1 MQAFPKMK
9 KYYLTITKTLSVFV
23 FVVASVIFINFYCHS
38 PGLKMVVKYCQVN
51 FNTAICLLL
60 SAICLFLSDVEKT
73 GKTRRVTIN
82 IISWIILIIGGAG
95 LIELVFNVNFG
106 IDTLFYPSADPAT
119 LNGSSLRMDPLI
131 SSLFIFLSVIFL
143 LLPKRKWHLFIQVL
157 LITGL
162 VIEGII
168 FVIVAAVLFKP
179 DNYQFFSPFV
189 HNSFLFIA
197 LFTGIYLSKPLSYI
211 HISFQKKI
219 AAYFI
224 IVLLIMTFLLFAIIN
239 VNKQTGEASKR
250 IETSNKI
257 LSHIEQILS
266 YAQSVEISTRG
277 FLISDKPVFL
287 TAIDKYLPLLQQSVT
302 RLGQYSNESA
312 IEKESIDSLQRLV
325 AQYIDT
331 RKRLIEI
338 RKTKGSD
345 SANTFFEQTIV
356 QQKLIGRLH
365 DQISSIQKEERQ
377 LLETEKSAYEESIH
391 NLTRIIN
398 LFYFILIL
406 LLLISFVII
415 YKNTRARNKAEEKI
429 KNLNTTL
436 EKRVEEK
443 SKEIFEREKQY
454 RFLIENMREGIQ
466 VIGYD
471 WRYLF
476 VNNSLAQQ
484 SKYSAEELIG
494 KTMMEKYPGIENT
507 PMFRVLEDCMKH
519 RKGSVMENEFVYPDD
534 SKGWMELSIQ
544 PVPEGIF
551 ILSMDITERKK
562 VEEEKNS
569 LMDTLQRSV
578 NEILTFRKDTLQIRY
593 TNNGGLRN
601 LGYTEEEITQLSI
614 RDIMPGF
621 TEQSFREMVKPL
633 IDQEQEKIVFITT
646 HKRKDG
652 STYPAE
658 SHLQLLKQND
668 QEIFLAIVLDV
679 TERMQSE
686 EIKKQLNENLE
697 NRAAELQVS
706 NAELQRFAYVASH
719 DLQEPLRMVT
729 SFLQLLNKKL
739 DGTLDEKGKTYIDY
753 AVDGAERMKK
763 LIHDLLEYS
772 RVGSMELKIADVD
785 CNEIMKTVNSF
796 YSLALKEVN
805 AELHLKPLPVIKGIK
820 PQILQLFQNLV
831 GNALKYN
838 NSLPPQIEVG
848 YTEESTTYQFY
859 VKDNGIGID
868 PKYFDK
874 IFIVFQRLHNRSE
887 YSGTGIGL
895 SICKKIISQHGGRI
909 WVESE
914 QGQGATFYFT
924 IPKHTA

>member
-1 MQAFPKMK
+1 MK
-9 KYYLTITKTLSVFV
+9 KFYLTITRNLSAFV
-23 FVVASVIFINFYCHS
+23 IIVAALIFINYYYDL
-38 PGLKMVVKYCQVN
+38 PDLKMVVKYCQVN

-60 SAICLFLSDVEKT
+60 SGICLFFSDVEKT
-73 GKTRRVTIN
+73 GKTRQVMIN
-82 IISWIILIIGGAG
+82 MISWIILIIGGAG
-95 LIELVFNVNFG
+95 LIELILNVNFG
-106 IDTLFYPSADPAT
+106 IDTLFYSSVNPVT
-119 LNGSSLRMDPLI
+119 LNGAFARMDPLI
-131 SSLFIFLSVIFL
+131 SSLFIFLSIIFL
-143 LLPKRKWHLFIQVL
+143 LLPKRKWHLFIQIL

-168 FVIVAAVLFKP
+168 FVIVAAVLFNL

-189 HNSFLFIA
+189 HNSFLFMA
-197 LFTGIYLSKPLSYI
+197 LFTGIYLSKPLGYI
-211 HISFQKKI
+211 HIPFQKKI

-239 VNKQTGEASKR
+239 VNRQTGDASKR

-257 LSHIEQILS
+257 LSHTEQILS
-266 YAQSVEISTRG
+266 YSQSMEISTHG

-287 TAIDKYLPLLQQSVT
+287 VAIDKYMPLLQQSVT
-302 RLGQYSNESA
+302 RLQQYSNESA
-312 IEKESIDSLQRLV
+312 SEKKSIDSLQQLV
-325 AQYIDT
+325 AQNIET
-331 RKRLIEI
+331 RKKLIEI

-345 SANTFFEQTIV
+345 SANAFFEKTIV
-356 QQKLIGRLH
+356 QQKMTGRLY
-365 DQISSIQKEERQ
+365 DQISSFQNQEQ
-377 LLETEKSAYEESIH
+377 HSLEIEKSAYDESIH
-391 NLTRIIN
+391 NLTRIID

-429 KNLNTTL
+429 KNLNATL

-443 SKEIFEREKQY
+443 SNEIFEKEKQY

-476 VNNSLAQQ
+476 VNNSLARQ
-484 SKYSAEELIG
+484 SKYAAEELIG

-507 PMFRVLEDCMKH
+507 KMFKVLEDCMKN

-578 NEILTFRKDTLQIRY
+578 NEILTFRKDTLEIKY
-593 TNNGGLRN
+593 INNGGLKN
-601 LGYTEEEITQLSI
+601 LGYTQEEIRGLNAL
-614 RDIMPGF
+614 DIKPDF

-633 IDQEQEKIVFITT
+633 LNQEKEKIVFITT

-679 TERMQSE
+679 TERIQSE
-686 EIKKQLNENLE
+686 AIKKQLNENLE

-706 NAELQRFAYVASH
+706 NTELQRFAYVASH

-739 DGTLDEKGKTYIDY
+739 DGTLDEKSKIYIDY

-796 YSLALKEVN
+796 YSLALKEAN
-805 AELHLKPLPVIKGIK
+805 AKLDIKPLPVIKGVK

-838 NSLPPQIEVG
+838 DGRPPEIEVG
-848 YTEESTTYQFY
+848 YTEDPTAYQFY

-874 IFIVFQRLHNRSE
+874 IFIVFQRLHNKSE

-914 QGQGATFYFT
+914 QRQGTTFYFT
-924 IPKHTA
+924 IPKHKS

>member
-1 MQAFPKMK
+1 MK
-9 KYYLTITKTLSVFV
+9 KNYLTITRNLSSFV
-23 FVVASVIFINFYCHS
+23 IIVTALIFVNFYYNL
-38 PGLKMVVKYCQVN
+38 PGLQKVVKYCQIN
-51 FNTAICLLL
+51 FNTAVCFLL
-60 SAICLFLSDVEKT
+60 SGICLFLSDVQKT
-73 GKTRRVTIN
+73 GKTQRIIIQ
-82 IISWIILIIGGAG
+82 IISVIILILGGAG
-95 LIELVFNVNFG
+95 LIELLLNANFG
-106 IDTLFYPSADPAT
+106 IDTLFYSSVDPAT
-119 LNGSSLRMDPLI
+119 LNGAFPRMDPLI
-131 SSLFIFLSVIFL
+131 SSLFIFLSLILL

-157 LITGL
+157 LIAGL
-162 VIEGII
+162 LIEGII
-168 FVIVAAVLFKP
+168 FVIVAAVLFDL

-197 LFTGIYLSKPLSYI
+197 LFSGIYLSKPLSYI

-224 IVLLIMTFLLFAIIN
+224 VVFLIMTFLLFAIVN
-239 VNKQTGEASKR
+239 VNRQTGDASKR

-257 LSHIEQILS
+257 LSETEQILS
-266 YAQSVEISTRG
+266 YSQSMEISTRG
-277 FLISDKPVFL
+277 FLISDKPFFL
-287 TAIDKYLPLLQQSVT
+287 VAIDKYMPLLQQSVT
-302 RLGQYSNESA
+302 RLQQYGNKSA
-312 IEKESIDSLQRLV
+312 IEKKSIDSLQLLV
-325 AQYIDT
+325 AQNIET
-331 RKRLIEI
+331 WKKLIEI

-345 SANTFFEQTIV
+345 SAHAFFEVV
-356 QQKLIGRLH
+356 QQKMTDRLS
-365 DQISSIQKEERQ
+365 DQISGIQNEEQ
-377 LLETEKSAYEESIH
+377 QSLKTEKSTYEESIH
-391 NLTRIIN
+391 NLNKIIN

-406 LLLISFVII
+406 LLFISFVII
-415 YKNTRARNKAEEKI
+415 YKNTRARNKAEEEI
-429 KNLNTTL
+429 KNLNATL
-436 EKRVEEK
+436 ENRVEEK
-443 SKEIFEREKQY
+443 SNEITEKEKQY

-476 VNNSLAQQ
+476 VNNSLARQ
-484 SKYSAEELIG
+484 SKYAAEELIG

-507 PMFRVLEDCMKH
+507 AMFKVLEDCMKN
-519 RKGSVMENEFVYPDD
+519 RKGSMMENEFVYPDG
-534 SKGWMELSIQ
+534 SKGWLELSIQ

-562 VEEEKNS
+562 MEEEKNS
-569 LMDTLQRSV
+569 LTDTLQSSV

-593 TNNGGLRN
+593 INNGGLKN
-601 LGYTEEEITQLSI
+601 LGYREEEIAGLTI
-614 RDIMPGF
+614 RDIIPDF
-621 TEQSFREMVKPL
+621 TEHSFREMVEPL
-633 IDQEQEKIVFITT
+633 IKQEQEKIVFITT

-668 QEIFLAIVLDV
+668 REIFLAIVLDV

-686 EIKKQLNENLE
+686 AIKKQLNENLE
-697 NRAAELQVS
+697 NRAAELQAS
-706 NAELQRFAYVASH
+706 NTELQRFAYVASH

-739 DGTLDEKGKTYIDY
+739 DGTLDEKSKLYIDY

-805 AELHLKPLPVIKGIK
+805 AKLDSKPLPVIKGVK

-831 GNALKYN
+831 DNALKYN
-838 NSLPPQIEVG
+838 NSRPPEIEVG
-848 YTEESTTYQFY
+848 FTEEPTAYRFY

-868 PKYFDK
+868 SKYFDK
-874 IFIVFQRLHNRSE
+874 IFIVFQRLHNKSE

-895 SICKKIISQHGGRI
+895 SICKKIVNQHGGRI

-914 QGQGATFYFT
+914 QGQGTTFYFT
-924 IPKHTA
+924 IPKHIL

>member
-1 MQAFPKMK
+1 MK
-9 KYYLTITKTLSVFV
+9 KNYLTITRNLSAFV
-23 FVVASVIFINFYCHS
+23 IIVTALIFVNFYYNL
-38 PGLKMVVKYCQVN
+38 PGLQKVVKYCQIN
-51 FNTAICLLL
+51 FNTAVCFLL
-60 SAICLFLSDVEKT
+60 SGICLFLSDVQKT
-73 GKTRRVTIN
+73 GKTQRIIIQ
-82 IISWIILIIGGAG
+82 IISVIILILGGAG
-95 LIELVFNVNFG
+95 LIELVLKVNFG
-106 IDTLFYPSADPAT
+106 IDTLFYSSVDPAT
-119 LNGSSLRMDPLI
+119 LNGAFPRMDPLI
-131 SSLFIFLSVIFL
+131 SSLFIFLSLILL

-157 LITGL
+157 LIAGL
-162 VIEGII
+162 LIEGII
-168 FVIVAAVLFKP
+168 FVIVAAVLFDL

-197 LFTGIYLSKPLSYI
+197 LFSGIYLSKPLSYI

-224 IVLLIMTFLLFAIIN
+224 VVFLIMTFLLFAIVN
-239 VNKQTGEASKR
+239 VNRQTGDASKR

-257 LSHIEQILS
+257 LSETEQILS
-266 YAQSVEISTRG
+266 YSQSMEISTRG
-277 FLISDKPVFL
+277 FLISDKPFFL
-287 TAIDKYLPLLQQSVT
+287 VAIDKYMPLLQQSVT
-302 RLGQYSNESA
+302 RLQQYGNKSA
-312 IEKESIDSLQRLV
+312 IEKKSIDSLQLLV
-325 AQYIDT
+325 AQNIET
-331 RKRLIEI
+331 WKKLIEI

-345 SANTFFEQTIV
+345 SAHAYFEVV
-356 QQKLIGRLH
+356 QQKMTDRLS
-365 DQISSIQKEERQ
+365 DQISGIQNEEQ
-377 LLETEKSAYEESIH
+377 QSLKTEKSTYEESIH
-391 NLTRIIN
+391 NLNKIIN

-406 LLLISFVII
+406 LLFISFVII
-415 YKNTRARNKAEEKI
+415 YKNTRARNKAEEEI
-429 KNLNTTL
+429 KNLNATL
-436 EKRVEEK
+436 ENRVEEK
-443 SKEIFEREKQY
+443 SNEITEKEKQY

-476 VNNSLAQQ
+476 VNNSLARQ
-484 SKYSAEELIG
+484 SKYAAEELIG

-507 PMFRVLEDCMKH
+507 AMFKVLEDCMKN
-519 RKGSVMENEFVYPDD
+519 RKGSMMENEFVYPDG
-534 SKGWMELSIQ
+534 SKGWLELSIQ

-562 VEEEKNS
+562 IEEEKNS
-569 LMDTLQRSV
+569 LTDTLQKSV
-578 NEILTFRKDTLQIRY
+578 NEILTFRKDTLEIRY
-593 TNNGGLRN
+593 INNGGLKN
-601 LGYTEEEITQLSI
+601 LGYREEEIAGLTI
-614 RDIMPGF
+614 RDIIPDF
-621 TEQSFREMVKPL
+621 TEHSFREMVEPL
-633 IDQEQEKIVFITT
+633 IKQEQEKIVFITT

-668 QEIFLAIVLDV
+668 REIFLAIVLDV

-686 EIKKQLNENLE
+686 AIKKQLNENLE
-697 NRAAELQVS
+697 NRAAELQAS
-706 NAELQRFAYVASH
+706 NTELQRFAYVASH

-739 DGTLDEKGKTYIDY
+739 DGTLDEKSKLYIDY

-796 YSLALKEVN
+796 YSLALKETN
-805 AELHLKPLPVIKGIK
+805 AKLDSKPLPVIKGVK

-831 GNALKYN
+831 DNALKYN
-838 NSLPPQIEVG
+838 NSRPPEIEVG
-848 YTEESTTYQFY
+848 FTEEPTAYRFY

-868 PKYFDK
+868 SKYFDK
-874 IFIVFQRLHNRSE
+874 IFIVFQRLHNKSE

-895 SICKKIISQHGGRI
+895 SICKKIVNQHGGRI

-914 QGQGATFYFT
+914 QGQGTTFYFT
-924 IPKHTA
+924 IPKHIL